1 MERLQSGGKK
11 QAVQETRQNKRSQ
24 NDTTQRH
31 RNPMLLAVWHHC
43 LMPHSHDSRASGSSS
58 IHASRPS
65 TGSRRSS
72 RWPAAGS
79 CFRTHIT

>member
-11 QAVQETRQNKRSQ
+11 QAVQETGQNETSQ

-31 RNPMLLAVWHHC
+31 RNPMLLAAWHHC
-43 LMPHSHDSRASGSSS
+43 LMPRSHDSRASGSSS

-65 TGSRRSS
+65 AGSRRSS
-72 RWPAAGS
+72 GWPANRATK
-79 CFRTHIT
+79 RKH